1 MSSSSLICLL
11 SCALL
16 SLDFFLGGS
25 GPFSSTPL
33 FSPFKA
39 SVSASLEDEEEDVPL
54 GGEEELSTPAPAV
67 SALLL
72 LLLLA
77 TGTAPAAADVKG
89 AGRKRLK
96 GRDRML

>member
-39 SVSASLEDEEEDVPL
+39 SVSASLEDEDVPL
-54 GGEEELSTPAPAV
+54 VGEEELSAPAPASAV

-89 AGRKRLK
+89 AGRFKRT
-96 GRDRML
+96 G

>member
-33 FSPFKA
+33 LISFRA
-39 SVSASLEDEEEDVPL
+39 SVSDSLEDEEDDVPL
-54 GGEEELSTPAPAV
+54 GGDEELPTPAPA
-67 SALLL
+67 SAGSAQLL

-77 TGTAPAAADVKG
+77 TGTVPAAADVKG
-89 AGRKRLK
+89 AGRFK
-96 GRDRML
+96 GTG

>member
-16 SLDFFLGGS
+16 SLDFFLRGS

-33 FSPFKA
+33 FSSFNA
-39 SVSASLEDEEEDVPL
+39 SVSDSLEEDEDVPL
-54 GGEEELSTPAPAV
+54 GGDEELSATAPAG

-77 TGTAPAAADVKG
+77 TGAAPAAAVVEG
-89 AGRKRLK
+89 AGRFK
-96 GRDRML
+96 

>member
-33 FSPFKA
+33 FSSFK
-39 SVSASLEDEEEDVPL
+39 VSISNSLEEDDEDVPL
-54 GGEEELSTPAPAV
+54 GGEEELSVPAPAPASDG
-67 SALLL
+67 SAL

-77 TGTAPAAADVKG
+77 TGTAPAAADVEG
-89 AGRKRLK
+89 AGRF
-96 GRDRML
+96 